1 MEMPGTIILGVNV
14 DHVATL
20 RQARGGTEPDPLMG
34 ATLAILGGADGI
46 TVHLREDRRHIND
59 RDLRLMRELVSGVEL
74 NLEMAA
80 VKEMVEMALAVKPEM
95 STLVPEKRRELT
107 TEGGVDVK
115 GEFKKLSEAV
125 RKLSGSGI
133 AVSLFI
139 DPDEKSVEWAAKTG
153 AQMVELH
160 TGYYANADK
169 GHRQKELARVQRA
182 ISMAANAGLFVN
194 AGHGLNYSNVR
205 PVAGLPGLRGLY
217 IGHSI
222 VARAVLAGM
231 KEAVS
236 AMKAL
241 IAEASQPVK

>member
-1 MEMPGTIILGVNV
+1 MILGINI
-14 DHVATL
+14 DHIATL
-20 RQARGGTEPDPLMG
+20 RQARLGAEPDPVMA

-46 TVHLREDRRHIND
+46 TLHLREDRRHVND
-59 RDLRLMRELVSGVEL
+59 RDLEILKGFITVEL

-125 RKLSGSGI
+125 RKLNGSGI